1 MKISD
6 RDKML
11 ALVLIGI
18 VVLLVSVFVV
28 YPKITA
34 ENETMQAEIDSLQSE
49 RDQLT
54 ALMADKD
61 NYENDS
67 MTMQA
72 ELEKMKAQFPAKL
85 YPENAIMDIVH
96 MSEDLDLKV
105 SSVNSSDPQQ
115 LLPEEAQGDSE
126 ETEGTDIDSTNQ
138 DSGEDT
144 SEQDAQNLSENGM
157 QRTTADVGSVE
168 IPGLEEEYV
177 SNYLLY
183 KVTVDTSFETD
194 YNGMKN
200 VISYLKDIDK
210 KNRGVISS
218 LTASFN
224 SESGILTCAA
234 SINNFYMEG
243 TDKAYEEPAV
253 PNVDLG
259 VTNLFGTVDS
269 SSSRK
274 SKSSDSDSE
283 ESEQGESEQTEST
296 DSTETTQQ

>member
-11 ALVLIGI
+11 TLVIVGV
-18 VVLLVSVFVV
+18 VVLLVSIFVV
-28 YPKITA
+28 YPKITS
-34 ENETMQAEIDSLQSE
+34 ENETMQSEIESLQSE
-49 RDQLT
+49 RDQLM
-54 ALMADKD
+54 ALMADKE

-67 MTMQA
+67 LTMQS

-85 YPENAIMDIVH
+85 YPEDAVMDMVR
-96 MSEDLDLKV
+96 MSEDLDIKI
-105 SSVNSSDPQQ
+105 SSVNSSEPQQ
-115 LLPEEAQGDSE
+115 LLPEETQGDAE
-126 ETEGTDIDSTNQ
+126 DAENTDIASTNE
-138 DSGEDT
+138 DNGEDT

-157 QRTTADVGSVE
+157 QRTTADVGTLE

-183 KVTVDTSFETD
+183 KVTVDTAFETD
-194 YNGMKN
+194 YIGMKN

-224 SESGILTCAA
+224 SEAGTLSCAA
-234 SINNFYMEG
+234 SINNYYMEG

-283 ESEQGESEQTEST
+283 ESEQTEST